1 MPTDKVRKGIGDT
14 FVGLVRG
21 AEGLVESTVKLTR
34 GTTVRALRG
43 ATGKKTEVSRVTKSA
58 IDDAIQTYSDKDVD
72 FNSVVKGT
80 VIGVIQGLGQVT
92 RVTPAVVRDAV
103 KAAVKGTSDRGGDAA
118 VAARKAVE
126 GAIEAGTQAGMRPED
141 AASAGATGAVEA
153 AKEISKSVADTVTK
167 AVSGTI
173 SGVKVLLE
181 VSFEKPVILLVDSN
195 RSNLELLSKHIGQEG
210 YHTRGTASLMEL
222 DKIIQ
227 GNKRPALVIIEL
239 SGFDES
245 IWQRCERL
253 QRGKIPFMVI
263 SPQRSPIVQQQ
274 SIRCGAKGMLVGP
287 IGANELV
294 EHIRSLLGP

>member
-1 MPTDKVRKGIGDT
+1 MPTDKVRKRIGDT

-34 GTTVRALRG
+34 DTTVRALRG
-43 ATGKKTEVSRVTKSA
+43 ATGKKTEVSRVTRSA
-58 IDDAIQTYSDKDVD
+58 IDDAIQTYSERDVD
-72 FNSVVKGT
+72 FSSVVKGT
-80 VIGVIQGLGQVT
+80 VIGVIQGLNQVT
-92 RVTPAVVRDAV
+92 KVTPAVVREAV
-103 KAAVKGTSDRGGDAA
+103 KAAVKGTSEQGGDAA

-126 GAIEAGTQAGMRPED
+126 GAIEAGVQAGMRPED

-153 AKEISKSVADTVTK
+153 AKEISKSVADAVTK

-181 VSFEKPVILLVDSN
+181 APSERPIILVVDSN
-195 RSNLELLSKHIGQEG
+195 RSNLELLSKNIDREG
-210 YHTRGTASLMEL
+210 YHTRSAASLAEL
-222 DKIIQ
+222 DRVIQ
-227 GNKRPALVIIEL
+227 GDKKIALVIIDL

-245 IWQRCERL
+245 IWERCERL
-253 QRGKIPFMVI
+253 QKGKVPFMVI

-274 SIRCGAKGMLVGP
+274 SIRCGAKGMLIGP
-287 IGANELV
+287 IGVNELV